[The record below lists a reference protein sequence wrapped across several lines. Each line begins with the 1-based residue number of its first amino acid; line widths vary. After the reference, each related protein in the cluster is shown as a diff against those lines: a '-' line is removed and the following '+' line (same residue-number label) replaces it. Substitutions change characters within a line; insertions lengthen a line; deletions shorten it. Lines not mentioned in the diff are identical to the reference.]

1 MKKLLKSFFLEKKI
15 FTKKEAKKI
24 FFALYNGQINP
35 IQAISIAIMYNF
47 RRPTVEEINGF
58 REALMDLCIK
68 VNLHE
73 FNAIDIVG
81 TGGDGK
87 NTFNISTLTCFIVA
101 GSGEKVIKHGN
112 FGFSSK
118 YGSSDI
124 LTNLGYQFTKNEN
137 KLKKQ
142 LELTGFCYLHAPIF
156 HPILKVVSYVRKQFG
171 FRTLFNI
178 LSPLLN
184 PVNPKNQLLG
194 VSDLELARLYA
205 YLYQDKNI
213 NFSIIH
219 SLDGYDEITLTSDIK
234 CYTSKEERIYTLE
247 ELGINKKI
255 NPIELSGGK
264 TSEENTKIFL
274 KILSG
279 EGTIS
284 QTKVVLWNASF
295 ALSLINSDSIINNY
309 ERAKHTLESGQ
320 ANTIFKKFINI

>member
-1 MKKLLKSFFLEKKI
+1 MHELLKSFFLESKNL
-15 FTKKEAKKI
+15 TKQEAKKI
-24 FFALYNGQINP
+24 FLALSNGQINP
-35 IQAISIAIMYNF
+35 IQAISIAIMYNC
-47 RRPTVEEINGF
+47 RKPTLEELNGF
-58 REALMDLCIK
+58 IEALMDLCLKI
-68 VNLHE
+68 NLNE
-73 FNAIDIVG
+73 FNAVDIVG

-87 NTFNISTLTCFIVA
+87 NTFNISTLTSFIVA
-101 GSGEKVIKHGN
+101 ASGEKVIKHGN

-118 YGSSDI
+118 HGSSNI
-124 LTNLGYQFTKNEN
+124 LKTLGYQFTNNEN
-137 KLKKQ
+137 TLKKQ

-184 PVNPKNQLLG
+184 PGNPKNQLLG
-194 VSDLELARLYA
+194 VSDLESARLYA

-247 ELGINKKI
+247 ELGINKI
-255 NPIELSGGK
+255 NPIELTGGK
-264 TSEENTKIFL
+264 NSEENKKIFL

-279 EGTIS
+279 EGTIA

-295 ALSLINSDSIINNY
+295 ALSLINSDSIQNNY
-309 ERAKHTLESGQ
+309 ERAKQTLESGK
-320 ANTIFKKFINI
+320 ANTILKKFLNI